1 MLPISNTHEQRRRTG
16 RKKRKRNRGVG
27 GGGNSGGH
35 HNPNET
41 WIGFSFS
48 SSSSFS
54 QFHIRSILSS
64 TFLTVYIALKSH
76 PSSTRCLE
84 NQNIFMSLSLTTMS
98 INITMT

>member
-41 WIGFSFS
+41 WIGDTEHGARRTTTNSGYIS
-48 SSSSFS
+48 PSVLDL
-54 QFHIRSILSS
+54 REREAAAR
-64 TFLTVYIALKSH
+64 FLG
-76 PSSTRCLE
+76 
-84 NQNIFMSLSLTTMS
+84 
-98 INITMT
+98 